1 MTRVL
6 KNMNYGG
13 AILLGG
19 LKNKAKDIVAFKK
32 DGAKG
37 ILEENGMLI
46 VGVVLLFIFRDA
58 ATVLIQ
64 TLTTFAGTK
73 IQELFK
79 WILRWNE
86 G

>member
-1 MTRVL
+1 MTKVL
-6 KNMNYGG
+6 KNINYGG
-13 AILLGG
+13 AIMLGG
-19 LKNKAKDIVAFKK
+19 LKNKVRNVLSYKK

-58 ATVLIQ
+58 ATVLIE

-73 IQELFK
+73 VKELFNG
-79 WILRWNE
+79 I
-86 G
+86 

>member
-19 LKNKAKDIVAFKK
+19 LKDKAKDIVAFKK

-64 TLTTFAGTK
+64 TLT
-73 IQELFK
+73 
-79 WILRWNE
+79 
-86 G
+86 

>member
-1 MTRVL
+1 MTRAL
-6 KNMNYGG
+6 KNVNYLG
-13 AILLGG
+13 AVMAGKAKGKVRKLLG
-19 LKNKAKDIVAFKK
+19 FKK

-64 TLTTFAGTK
+64 TLTTFAGEK
-73 IQELFK
+73 VKALFQG
-79 WILRWNE
+79 I
-86 G
+86 

>member
-1 MTRVL
+1 MTRAL
-6 KNMNYGG
+6 KNVNYLG
-13 AILLGG
+13 AVMAGKAKGKVRNLLG
-19 LKNKAKDIVAFKK
+19 FKK

-64 TLTTFAGTK
+64 TLTTFAGEK
-73 IQELFK
+73 VKALFLG
-79 WILRWNE
+79 I
-86 G
+86 

>member
-1 MTRVL
+1 MTRAL
-6 KNMNYGG
+6 KNMNYLG
-13 AILLGG
+13 AVMAG
-19 LKNKAKDIVAFKK
+19 KAKGKVRNLLAFKK

-79 WILRWNE
+79 GI
-86 G
+86 

>member
-13 AILLGG
+13 AILLWG

-79 WILRWNE
+79 GI
-86 G
+86 

>member
-13 AILLGG
+13 SILLGG

-64 TLTTFAGTK
+64 TLTTFAGEK
-73 IQELFK
+73 VQALFQG
-79 WILRWNE
+79 I
-86 G
+86 

>member
-1 MTRVL
+1 MTRAL
-6 KNMNYGG
+6 KNVNYLGG
-13 AILLGG
+13 VMAGRAKGKVRNLLG
-19 LKNKAKDIVAFKK
+19 FKK

-73 IQELFK
+73 VKELFNG
-79 WILRWNE
+79 I
-86 G
+86 

>member
-13 AILLGG
+13 SILLGG

-58 ATVLIQ
+58 ATLLIQ

-73 IQELFK
+73 VKELFNG
-79 WILRWNE
+79 I
-86 G
+86 

>member
-1 MTRVL
+1 MTRAL
-6 KNMNYGG
+6 KNVNYLG
-13 AILLGG
+13 AVMAG
-19 LKNKAKDIVAFKK
+19 KAKGKVRKLLAFKK

-64 TLTTFAGTK
+64 TLTTFAGEK
-73 IQELFK
+73 VKALFQG
-79 WILRWNE
+79 I
-86 G
+86 

>member
-1 MTRVL
+1 MTKVL
-6 KNMNYGG
+6 KNINYEG
-13 AILLGG
+13 AMLLGG
-19 LKNKAKDIVAFKK
+19 LKNKAKNVVVFKK

-64 TLTTFAGTK
+64 TLTTFAGEK
-73 IQELFK
+73 VKALFQG
-79 WILRWNE
+79 I
-86 G
+86 

>member
-13 AILLGG
+13 SILLGG

-64 TLTTFAGTK
+64 TLTTFAGEK
-73 IQELFK
+73 VKALFLG
-79 WILRWNE
+79 I
-86 G
+86 

>member
-1 MTRVL
+1 MTRAL
-6 KNMNYGG
+6 KKVNYLG
-13 AILLGG
+13 AVMAGKAKGKVRNLLG
-19 LKNKAKDIVAFKK
+19 FKK

-64 TLTTFAGTK
+64 TLTTFAGEK
-73 IQELFK
+73 VKALFQG
-79 WILRWNE
+79 I
-86 G
+86 

>member
-13 AILLGG
+13 AVLLGG
-19 LKNKAKDIVAFKK
+19 LKNKARNIVAFKK

-64 TLTTFAGTK
+64 TLTTFAGEK
-73 IQELFK
+73 VKALFQG
-79 WILRWNE
+79 I
-86 G
+86 

>member
-1 MTRVL
+1 MTRAL
-6 KNMNYGG
+6 KNVNYLG
-13 AILLGG
+13 AVMAGKAKGKVRNLLG
-19 LKNKAKDIVAFKK
+19 LKK

-64 TLTTFAGTK
+64 TLTTFAGEK
-73 IQELFK
+73 VKALFQG
-79 WILRWNE
+79 I
-86 G
+86 

>member
-13 AILLGG
+13 SILLGG

-73 IQELFK
+73 VKELFNG
-79 WILRWNE
+79 I
-86 G
+86 

>member
-1 MTRVL
+1 MTKVL
-6 KNMNYGG
+6 KSMNYEG
-13 AILLGG
+13 AVLLGG
-19 LKNKAKDIVAFKK
+19 LKNKAKNLVAFKK

-64 TLTTFAGTK
+64 TLTTFATTK
-73 IQELFK
+73 VKELFNG
-79 WILRWNE
+79 I
-86 G
+86 

>member
-1 MTRVL
+1 MTRAL
-6 KNMNYGG
+6 KNMNYLG
-13 AILLGG
+13 AVMAGKAKGKVRNLLG
-19 LKNKAKDIVAFKK
+19 FKK

-64 TLTTFAGTK
+64 TLTTFAGEK
-73 IQELFK
+73 VKALFQG
-79 WILRWNE
+79 I
-86 G
+86 

>member
-1 MTRVL
+1 MTRAL
-6 KNMNYGG
+6 KNVNYLG
-13 AILLGG
+13 AVMAGRAKGKVRNLL
-19 LKNKAKDIVAFKK
+19 AFKK

-64 TLTTFAGTK
+64 TLTTFAGEK
-73 IQELFK
+73 VKALFQG
-79 WILRWNE
+79 I
-86 G
+86 

>member
-1 MTRVL
+1 MTRAL
-6 KNMNYGG
+6 KNVNYLG
-13 AILLGG
+13 AVMAGKAKGKVRKLLG
-19 LKNKAKDIVAFKK
+19 FKK

-64 TLTTFAGTK
+64 TLTTLAGEK
-73 IQELFK
+73 VKALFQG
-79 WILRWNE
+79 I
-86 G
+86 

>member
-13 AILLGG
+13 SILLGG
-19 LKNKAKDIVAFKK
+19 LKDKAKDIVAFKK

-73 IQELFK
+73 VKELFNG
-79 WILRWNE
+79 I
-86 G
+86 

>member
-19 LKNKAKDIVAFKK
+19 LKDKAKDIVAFKK

-73 IQELFK
+73 VKELFNG
-79 WILRWNE
+79 I
-86 G
+86 

>member
-19 LKNKAKDIVAFKK
+19 LKDKAKDIVAFKK

-64 TLTTFAGTK
+64 TLTTFAGEK
-73 IQELFK
+73 VKALCQGI
-79 WILRWNE
+79 
-86 G
+86 

>member
-1 MTRVL
+1 MTRTL
-6 KNMNYGG
+6 KNVNYLG
-13 AILLGG
+13 AVMAGKAKGKVRSLLG
-19 LKNKAKDIVAFKK
+19 IKK

-64 TLTTFAGTK
+64 TLTTFAGDKVKT
-73 IQELFK
+73 LFQG
-79 WILRWNE
+79 I
-86 G
+86 

>member
-1 MTRVL
+1 MTRAL
-6 KNMNYGG
+6 KNMNYLG
-13 AILLGG
+13 AVMAGKAKGKVRNLLG
-19 LKNKAKDIVAFKK
+19 FKK

-79 WILRWNE
+79 GI
-86 G
+86 

>member
-13 AILLGG
+13 SILLGG
-19 LKNKAKDIVAFKK
+19 LKNKAKDIVALKK

-58 ATVLIQ
+58 ATLLIQ

-73 IQELFK
+73 VKELFNG
-79 WILRWNE
+79 I
-86 G
+86 

>member
-19 LKNKAKDIVAFKK
+19 LKDKAKDIVAFKK

-64 TLTTFAGTK
+64 TLTTFAGEEVK
-73 IQELFK
+73 ALFQG
-79 WILRWNE
+79 I
-86 G
+86 

>member
-1 MTRVL
+1 MTRAL
-6 KNMNYGG
+6 KNVNYLG
-13 AILLGG
+13 AVMAGRAKGKVRNLLG
-19 LKNKAKDIVAFKK
+19 FKK

-79 WILRWNE
+79 GI
-86 G
+86 

>member
-1 MTRVL
+1 MTRAL
-6 KNMNYGG
+6 KNVNYLG
-13 AILLGG
+13 AVMAGKAKGKVRNLLG
-19 LKNKAKDIVAFKK
+19 FKK

-64 TLTTFAGTK
+64 TLTTFAREK
-73 IQELFK
+73 VKALFQG
-79 WILRWNE
+79 I
-86 G
+86 

>member
-19 LKNKAKDIVAFKK
+19 LKNKAKDIVALKK

-58 ATVLIQ
+58 ATLLIQ

-73 IQELFK
+73 VKELF
-79 WILRWNE
+79 N
-86 G
+86 GV

>member
-13 AILLGG
+13 AVLLGG
-19 LKNKAKDIVAFKK
+19 LKNKARNLVVFKK

-79 WILRWNE
+79 GI
-86 G
+86 

>member
-6 KNMNYGG
+6 KNMNYLG
-13 AILLGG
+13 AVMTG
-19 LKNKAKDIVAFKK
+19 KAKVKARNLLAFKK

-79 WILRWNE
+79 GI
-86 G
+86 

>member
-1 MTRVL
+1 MTRAL
-6 KNMNYGG
+6 KNVNYLG
-13 AILLGG
+13 AVMAG
-19 LKNKAKDIVAFKK
+19 KAKGKARNLLAFKK

-64 TLTTFAGTK
+64 TLTTFAGEK
-73 IQELFK
+73 VKALFQG
-79 WILRWNE
+79 I
-86 G
+86 

>member
-1 MTRVL
+1 MTRAL
-6 KNMNYGG
+6 KNVNYLG
-13 AILLGG
+13 AVMAGRAKGKVRNLLG
-19 LKNKAKDIVAFKK
+19 FKK

-64 TLTTFAGTK
+64 TLTTFAGEK
-73 IQELFK
+73 VKALFQG
-79 WILRWNE
+79 I
-86 G
+86 